1 MTRISTRIELLY
13 IAIALHNIFLYVY
26 ITDEMN
32 EQAITEPE
40 IEASDENA
48 KVPGDTSDAFLN
60 DLIQKVVCGF
70 VSSLQNDSS
79 DMWQSFNEV
88 LQIIQPYGSLIERNA
103 QLMHYV
109 ERTYHHVCDK
119 PDCGLDINALSLAF
133 PQQMSKLQDGSTSVD
148 NQKVKFPSTSQD
160 LESEIALPVQK
171 VKEKKGI
178 SVPKGAVIPITKEMY
193 DENVVN
199 IKHAFPTKELNVND
213 LRKSLPF
220 VVYEIGLRE
229 ASWGRPLGITATAL
243 NTDLAEMLP
252 GVVSPR
258 TSGLIEDIPST
269 SKKIVQDKQDAR
281 EEKTVKRP
289 LTGREIV
296 ERFVKGH
303 FLGSTK
309 FAYLN
314 RAESKHYDP
323 YNLIVVAK
331 KKIKPEH
338 FVVSSHAILHV
349 IPNRPSELV
358 PLNEWYKEAL
368 LFKAICTYNF
378 FKNFLIAKMFL
389 RWKRVKKV
397 NQFTA
402 LCDHVSKSIIT
413 CTPDFGSALLR
424 IYSLVVDLDQVQLL
438 PLNDRRC
445 KPLPDFNDITIKL
458 LNDAQECLKMFYS
471 YCLSVVN
478 KTSENCFEYLEYCK
492 EQLAKKPRNPGG
504 QSISV
509 TKEKKTIKLQNMKL
523 ARHEIFQLEKFI
535 QLVEQI
541 LITKLLTLARR
552 NVCTFVN
559 EVLDCQVIKDRG
571 LFHVA
576 LVFDK
581 TDKLVLDPGY
591 FMLQGSLFFALE
603 SVLRIL
609 CQSSDVL
616 EDRFK
621 GEGDENVEK
630 EDSPATSR

>member
-1 MTRISTRIELLY
+1 
-13 IAIALHNIFLYVY
+13 
-26 ITDEMN
+26 MN
-32 EQAITEPE
+32 EQARIESQT
-40 IEASDENA
+40 EASSESA
-48 KVPGDTSDAFLN
+48 KVPGDTSDTFLE
-60 DLIQKVVCGF
+60 DLIQKVVHGF
-70 VSSLQNDSS
+70 VSSLQNDLP

-88 LQIIQPYGSLIERNA
+88 LQIIQPYSSLIEGNA

-109 ERTYHHVCDK
+109 ERTYHHVCEK
-119 PDCGLDINALSLAF
+119 PDCGLDLNALVLAF
-133 PQQMSKLQDGSTSVD
+133 PQKISKLQDDCTSAI
-148 NQKVKFPSTSQD
+148 NRKVKFPSGIQD
-160 LESEIALPVQK
+160 LEAGIGLPTK
-171 VKEKKGI
+171 KIREKKGI
-178 SVPKGAVIPITKEMY
+178 SVPKGAVISPPEEIF
-193 DENVVN
+193 DDNVVN
-199 IKHAFPTKELNVND
+199 IKHVFPSNKLNIND

-258 TSGLIEDIPST
+258 TPGLHLIDEISPT
-269 SKKIVQDKQDAR
+269 NKKRVQDKKDAR
-281 EEKTVKRP
+281 EEKAVKRP

-323 YNLIVVAK
+323 YNLIVVPRK
-331 KKIKPEH
+331 KMNPEH

-368 LFKAICTYNF
+368 LFNATLKFNF

-397 NQFTA
+397 SQFRA
-402 LCDHVSKSIIT
+402 LCDLVSKSMIT
-413 CTPDFGSALLR
+413 CTPGFGSALLR

-438 PLNDRRC
+438 PLSDRRC
-445 KPLPDFNDITIKL
+445 RPLRDFNNVTIKL

-471 YCLSVVN
+471 YCLSVIN
-478 KTSENCFEYLEYCK
+478 KTKENCFEYLEYCK
-492 EQLAKKPRNPGG
+492 EQLSKKPRKPRG
-504 QSISV
+504 QSIFV
-509 TKEKKTIKLQNMKL
+509 TKERKAIKLQNMKH
-523 ARHEIFQLEKFI
+523 AHHEILQMEKFI

-541 LITKLLTLARR
+541 LVTKLLTLARR
-552 NVCTFVN
+552 NICTFVN
-559 EVLDCQVIKDRG
+559 DVLDCMVIKDQG
-571 LFHVA
+571 LFEVA
-576 LVFDK
+576 LEFNK
-581 TDKLVLDPGY
+581 TDHLVLNPGY
-591 FMLQGSLFFALE
+591 AMLQGSLFFSLE

-609 CQSSDVL
+609 CQTAEVL
-616 EDRFK
+616 EAGFMPDD
-621 GEGDENVEK
+621 GENVER
-630 EDSPATSR
+630 ENSPASSR